1 MSRRGTALRATF
13 AGAGPSA
20 GPIQR
25 YLRRNGMD
33 SWIRLAGRLQPGEV
47 RELLAGADLFVNPC
61 RRESFGIAAL
71 EARTSGLP
79 VLARAHTGVAD
90 FVRHNREG
98 ALCGHS
104 AFALADEVLW
114 LARTPGARSALAAH
128 NWRPSRCTA
137 PGPWSPKR
145 SPTPTTTSPAD
156 APSPRIRRRPPR
168 DSGHRNGRK
177 VFMHRVLD
185 RAHRILFA
193 SLSFLGL
200 RGQGRVL
207 HWYFDWWH
215 RRPDPWGLAVD
226 DYEQSKYATTLRQ
239 LPRRRYRR
247 ILDVGCSEGTFT
259 HRLAAAF
266 PHAEVTG
273 MDISERALARARAP
287 EAGRTPVPG
296 RPLVPG
302 RIPAPRF
309 ARLNILTAPPED
321 RFNLVFCAELLC
333 SLGRHRHLRRPAP
346 I

>member
-1 MSRRGTALRATF
+1 
-13 AGAGPSA
+13 
-20 GPIQR
+20 
-25 YLRRNGMD
+25 
-33 SWIRLAGRLQPGEV
+33 
-47 RELLAGADLFVNPC
+47 
-61 RRESFGIAAL
+61 
-71 EARTSGLP
+71 
-79 VLARAHTGVAD
+79 
-90 FVRHNREG
+90 
-98 ALCGHS
+98 
-104 AFALADEVLW
+104 
-114 LARTPGARSALAAH
+114 
-128 NWRPSRCTA
+128 
-137 PGPWSPKR
+137 
-145 SPTPTTTSPAD
+145 
-156 APSPRIRRRPPR
+156 
-168 DSGHRNGRK
+168 
-177 VFMHRVLD
+177 MHRVLD

-193 SLSFLGL
+193 ALSLLGL

-273 MDISERALARARAP
+273 VDISERALARARTP
-287 EAGRTPVPG
+287 ETGRTPVPG

-321 RFNLVFCAELLC
+321 RFDLVFCAELLYY
-333 SLGRHRHLRRPAP
+333 LGRHRHLRRACAHLTRAVAPGGLLVLVHPWPESRRFCAYFEAVAGFRRVAEHVEPDSGRPFAVSVYEAPAADGSEELRNAGPGPAP
-346 I
+346 GREA